1 MPTCG
6 GCNGGRDGRNGLN
19 EPLTTTERLA
29 SLVTVLQFDF
39 VVALIG
45 FFLVRYL
52 APQSILGRDTD
63 VKSGL
68 VFAFFYALF
77 GVIRSLLLGWKTGV
91 DEKYHSYY
99 ER

>member
-1 MPTCG
+1 MDVMDEMGSMNRSPQQ
-6 GCNGGRDGRNGLN
+6 
-19 EPLTTTERLA
+19 RLA
-29 SLVTVLQFDF
+29 SLVTVLQFDHDR
-39 VVALIG
+39 
-45 FFLVRYL
+45 FLSR
-52 APQSILGRDTD
+52 AIFSPQSILGRDTD

-91 DEKYHSYY
+91 DEKYRSYY